1 MKPIRFFLNNKS
13 FKRNVGAESFFMEPK
28 NNEIQIA
35 LDIETRKLDLV
46 SQDENDNKD
55 FYEVSILFKAKEPD
69 NLYDYDCKYSGL
81 FSFEKAAFSELEL
94 KQILNI
100 HCPSMIYP
108 YIRMEVE
115 RELVSSGLPPLILPP
130 LNFATIYSQKN
141 PS

>member
-13 FKRNVGAESFFMEPK
+13 FKRNVGAESFFSQPK
-28 NNEIQIA
+28 NNEMQIG
-35 LDIETRKLDLV
+35 LDIDIRKLDLISEDV
-46 SQDENDNKD
+46 DNKD
-55 FYEVSILFKAKEPD
+55 FYEVSILFKTKEPD
-69 NLYDYDCKYSGL
+69 NLYEYDCKYSGL
-81 FSFEKAAFSELEL
+81 FEFEKEAFSETEL

-108 YIRMEVE
+108 YIRMEIE
-115 RELVSSGLPPLILPP
+115 RELISSGLPPLILPP